1 MPRHEFDVLDA
12 NSAFYRA
19 FAARDLEAMDGL
31 WSHSTPVVCVHPGWD
46 ALRGRDDVMESWRA
60 ILTGAESPQIGC
72 SHAFAQVHG
81 SVALVVCREHI
92 PGGQL
97 VATNVFVREHGA
109 WKLVHHQASPLAT
122 EDDDEPADDGGRL
135 N

>member
-1 MPRHEFDVLDA
+1 MPPHDIEVLDA

-19 FAARDLEAMDGL
+19 FASRDLEAMETL
-31 WSHSTPVVCVHPGWD
+31 WSQRTAVACVHPGWD
-46 ALRGRDDVMESWRA
+46 ALRGRDEVMDGWRA
-60 ILTGAESPQIGC
+60 ILTGDESPKIGC

-81 SVALVVCREHI
+81 DVAIVVCREHI

-97 VATNVFVREHGA
+97 VATNVFVREEGC
-109 WKLVHHQASPLAT
+109 WRLVHHQASPLAT
-122 EDDDEPADDGGRL
+122 DDEDDPDFDPEQL